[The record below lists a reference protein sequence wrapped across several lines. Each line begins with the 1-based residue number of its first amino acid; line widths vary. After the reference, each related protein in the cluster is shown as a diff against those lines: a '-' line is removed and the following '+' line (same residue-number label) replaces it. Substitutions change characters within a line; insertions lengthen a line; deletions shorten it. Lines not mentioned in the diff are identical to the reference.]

1 MDRYAIQ
8 LGKKLSEQAL
18 VVYDIK
24 KFRSECLRHANSWA
38 GFKEARIR
46 FLDVPWQPPHDHAI
60 IDEAHHSW
68 QERSNR

>member
-24 KFRSECLRHANSWA
+24 KFRSECLRHANPWS
-38 GFKEARIR
+38 GFKEVKVR
-46 FLDVPWQPPHDHAI
+46 FFLEEPR
-60 IDEAHHSW
+60 SW
-68 QERSNR
+68 QEI